1 MLGNQLSLSQLNDLK
16 FLFDENLVDL
26 DFVLSRLFYDILCLD
41 KFFSDFIFINS
52 LINFNGFQY
61 YCEYDDV
68 LVDEVK
74 IFRNKCLMN

>member
-41 KFFSDFIFINS
+41 KLFNDSIFINS
-52 LINFNGFQY
+52 LMNLNGFQQY
-61 YCEYDDV
+61 GEQDDV

-74 IFRNKCLMN
+74 IFRNKYLMN